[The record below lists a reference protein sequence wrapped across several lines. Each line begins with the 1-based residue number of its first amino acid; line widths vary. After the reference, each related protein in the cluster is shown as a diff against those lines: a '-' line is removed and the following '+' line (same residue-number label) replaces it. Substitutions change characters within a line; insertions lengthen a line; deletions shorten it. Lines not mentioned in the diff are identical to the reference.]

1 MYLRFEKKNL
11 KNIQC
16 REGLLYFVD
25 FYILIML
32 DMKLT
37 YVSKII
43 TEKNY
48 MFILTNDAHKQN
60 PFDDHVFLL
69 SKTTSS
75 TWWNTMNQRQEKN
88 NQWATQLVPWHQ
100 RQWRN
105 QSGYL
110 FQSGYFI
117 IIIFCNRIWKLFTV
131 YHL

>member
-43 TEKNY
+43 TQNNY

-60 PFDDHVFLL
+60 QIDDHVFLL

-75 TWWNTMNQRQEKN
+75 T
-88 NQWATQLVPWHQ
+88 
-100 RQWRN
+100 
-105 QSGYL
+105 
-110 FQSGYFI
+110 
-117 IIIFCNRIWKLFTV
+117 
-131 YHL
+131 